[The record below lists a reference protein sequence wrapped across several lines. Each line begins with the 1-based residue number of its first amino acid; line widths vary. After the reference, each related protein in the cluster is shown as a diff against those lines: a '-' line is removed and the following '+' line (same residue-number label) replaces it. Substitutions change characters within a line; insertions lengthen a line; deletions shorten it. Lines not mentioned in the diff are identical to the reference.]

1 MATIY
6 ISIGSNIEPLR
17 YIGLALKD
25 LQQQFGTIRNS
36 RFYESQAVGF
46 DGENF
51 INLVSTAQTELSLP
65 EVISVLHRI
74 EDAHGRNRNGPRF
87 SSRTIDLDLL
97 LYDDVVYQQQ
107 GIDIPRHEILTN
119 AFVLCPLA
127 ELFPHGK
134 HPIAGKTY
142 QQLWDDFDQAS
153 QPLWPINNEKT
164 LN

>member
-6 ISIGSNIEPLR
+6 ISIGSNINPLH
-17 YIGLALKD
+17 YIELALQD
-25 LQQQFGTIRNS
+25 LQQTFGEIRSS

-51 INLVSTAQTELSLP
+51 INLVSAAQTDLP
-65 EVISVLHRI
+65 VADVVKVLHHI
-74 EDAHGRNRNGPRF
+74 EDQHGRDRRGPKF

-97 LYDDVVYQQQ
+97 LYDDLVFQQT

-127 ELFPHGK
+127 ELYPSGLHPQIGK
-134 HPIAGKTY
+134 SYA
-142 QQLWDDFDQAS
+142 QLWKEFDQAS
-153 QPLWPINNEKT
+153 QPLWPLSMHVEK
-164 LN
+164 